1 MFIIKKY
8 YYLYIENTKDINLNN
23 IKKNKKIIIIYR
35 NKGAKT
41 DIVALIKFSKQ
52 CKKKQFKL
60 YIANN
65 LKLANKCKANGVY
78 VSAYNKKIYLNKKL
92 NLIGAAHNYSEINNK
107 IKQGCKTII
116 LSRLFKT
123 SYNYKKSYFGI
134 VKFNLIK
141 KNYSINIVPLG
152 GINAFN
158 LLKLNLVKSDGFALL
173 SEVKK
178 KPAITSRLF

>member
-8 YYLYIENTKDINLNN
+8 YYLYIENTKDININN
-23 IKKNKKIIIIYR
+23 IKKNKKIVLIYR
-35 NKGAKT
+35 NKGTKVN
-41 DIVALIKFSKQ
+41 IQELIEFSKQ
-52 CKKKQFKL
+52 CKKKEFKL

-78 VSAYNKKIYLNKKL
+78 VSSYNSKIYLNKKL
-92 NLIGAAHNYSEINNK
+92 DLIGSAHNYSEINNK

-123 SYNYKKSYFGI
+123 SYQYKKGYFGI
-134 VKFNLIK
+134 VKFNLLK
-141 KNYSINIVPLG
+141 KNYLINIVPLG
-152 GINAFN
+152 GINTFN

-178 KPAITSRLF
+178 KPAIASRLF